1 MSVVATNH
9 KARRDYEILETLE
22 AGIALTGTEVKS
34 LRNGRATID
43 DAFARVEKRQVW
55 LYNAH
60 IPEYTQGNIWN
71 HNPTRQRKL
80 LLHRDQ
86 IDRLFGQVAVK
97 GNALVP
103 LKLYF
108 NKRGIAK
115 IELALGRGKL
125 AGDKREE
132 IKRRTAEREMAQAM
146 TAAMKGRRRV

>member
-9 KARRDYEILETLE
+9 KARRDYLILDTLE

-34 LRNGRATID
+34 LRAGRATID
-43 DAFARVEKRQVW
+43 DAFARLERGEVW

-80 LLHRDQ
+80 LLHREQ
-86 IDRLFGQVAVK
+86 IDRLFGQTSIKGHTLVA
-97 GNALVP
+97 

-108 NKRGIAK
+108 NKRGVAK
-115 IELALGRGKL
+115 IELGLAKGKT
-125 AGDKREE
+125 GIDRRED
-132 IKRRTAEREMAQAM
+132 IKRKTAEREMAQAM
-146 TAAMKGRRRV
+146 TSALKGKQ